1 MDELANALRIQNN
14 LLQRIAVAL
23 EAQAETQDEIL
34 DLLHEAEERERRLDG
49 EVATEN
55 DAPDT
60 EEEFDSRLVRRTTTV
75 EVFEDDVQY

>member
-1 MDELANALRIQNN
+1 MEELAKVLREQNN

-23 EAQAETQDEIL
+23 EAQAKTQDEIL

-55 DAPDT
+55 DAPDN

>member
-23 EAQAETQDEIL
+23 EAQAKTQDEIL

-60 EEEFDSRLVRRTTTV
+60 EEEFDSRLVRCTTTV